1 MILQPS
7 TFHFPFLR
15 FASQLEWQVLLG
27 AVEFTLHTDVGALRS
42 WIALDGLD
50 KADLGPLHTSEWG
63 FHLSPVQD
71 HWVPV
76 WALLQGCVPLL
87 SFLENG
93 MDCLTWPCCWLLLC
107 HCLMITGLLT
117 RPCAV
122 IPLPCPALPWVSGTA
137 PFRRRTGSLARL
149 TWSYPW
155 PCCTLVM
162 SCIHPIKLMFGVA
175 RAFGVAVCVYCKA
188 AELWGDG
195 EDAAPTRTW
204 FSQTLLLLNP
214 LHVALAMCGLWQ
226 AGNFSLCAVFWKPV

>member
-1 MILQPS
+1 MVWIAWLDLAAD
-7 TFHFPFLR
+7 FC
-15 FASQLEWQVLLG
+15 FAIAWWSLGCWQDPVLL
-27 AVEFTLHTDVGALRS
+27 
-42 WIALDGLD
+42 
-50 KADLGPLHTSEWG
+50 P
-63 FHLSPVQD
+63 
-71 HWVPV
+71 
-76 WALLQGCVPLL
+76 
-87 SFLENG
+87 
-93 MDCLTWPCCWLLLC
+93 
-107 HCLMITGLLT
+107 
-117 RPCAV
+117 
-122 IPLPCPALPWVSGTA
+122 PCPALPWVSGTA

-204 FSQTLLLLNP
+204 FTQTLLLLNP